1 MFGGPVAA
9 PINSPHLRKSG
20 GRAVVSDLA
29 DELGN
34 GVEDGHLHPI
44 EVNGLKSASTPMVT
58 VAIAPSPMLLW
69 RFKVL
74 LFLLWGFICSKI
86 GWHSVMR
93 MSVDLRDL
101 FLYEAFLYYNPL
113 LLVTTMVWL
122 WGINLWVFSQSNVN
136 YAKIF
141 YLDQNHLTHREIWK
155 CATWMTI
162 IVPTSMTAYLYLYSH
177 GEVSLAASQ
186 PVLLYFAVVMILIFP
201 FDIFYFQSRYYLL
214 RTLWRIV
221 LPLQI
226 QTTMEKRA
234 ISFSDFFLADIL
246 TSMAKVFSDLERSV
260 CRMVHR
266 QVATI
271 AWFEADSVC
280 GSHSIAIPLV
290 LVLPYLFRFFQCLR
304 QYKDTG
310 ERSTLLN
317 ALKYSTAVPVIFLS
331 ALKYH
336 VLPDSWINFYRPL
349 WLLSSVLNSLY
360 SFYWDVTR
368 DWDLS
373 GFTRIFKFNKSHLC
387 SHLSHGR
394 IWVYIW
400 VIGSNLIL
408 RCTWT
413 YKLSAHLRHNY
424 LTVFTIAAS
433 EIFRRFQWIFFRV
446 ENEWN
451 KMNSRSNI
459 QLSMNNPTNEEV
471 KLLASDGHNVLIK
484 E

>member
-1 MFGGPVAA
+1 MNAY
-9 PINSPHLRKSG
+9 SPHLRKSG
-20 GRAVVSDLA
+20 SRTVVG
-29 DELGN
+29 ELGESN
-34 GVEDGHLHPI
+34 GEEALPLSLGTNEMKGVTAPLT
-44 EVNGLKSASTPMVT
+44 STFVM
-58 VAIAPSPMLLW
+58 PSPTFLW

-74 LFLLWGFICSKI
+74 LFLIWAFCCCKI
-86 GWHSVMR
+86 GWDSVMR
-93 MSVDLRDL
+93 MNADLRDL

-113 LLVTTMVWL
+113 LLVTLMVWL

-141 YLDQNHLTHREIWK
+141 DLDQNHLTHWEIWK

-162 IVPTSMTAYLYLYSH
+162 IVPTSMTAYIYLYSD

-186 PVLLYFAVVMILIFP
+186 PVLLYIAAVMLLIFP
-201 FDIFYFQSRYYLL
+201 FDIFYLSSRYYLL
-214 RTLWRIV
+214 KTLWRIV
-221 LPLQI
+221 LPLQ
-226 QTTMEKRA
+226 A
-234 ISFSDFFLADIL
+234 ITFSDFFLADIL
-246 TSMAKVFSDLERSV
+246 TSMSKVLSDLERSV
-260 CRMVHR
+260 CRMMHR

-280 GSHSIAIPLV
+280 GSHSVMIPLV
-290 LVLPYLFRFFQCLR
+290 LVLPYLFRLFQCLR

-310 ERSTLLN
+310 EKSSLLN

-336 VLPDSWINFYRPL
+336 VFPDKWTDIYRPL
-349 WLLSSVLNSLY
+349 WLMSSVLNSMY

-368 DWDLS
+368 DWDMS
-373 GFTRIFKFNKSHLC
+373 CFTRIFKFGKPNIFSYLF
-387 SHLSHGR
+387 HGR
-394 IWVYIW
+394 KWVYCW

-424 LTVFTIAAS
+424 LTVFTITAL

-451 KMNSRSNI
+451 KMSSKSYV
-459 QLSMNNPTNEEV
+459 QMAEDESPSDEA
-471 KLLASDGHNVLIK
+471 KLLNSGDHSV
-484 E
+484 

>member
-1 MFGGPVAA
+1 MFGSPV
-9 PINSPHLRKSG
+9 PSYSPHLRHSG
-20 GRAVVSDLA
+20 SRLVFSDLGSSEPENSRKEHFQHHL
-29 DELGN
+29 ELNEMLG
-34 GVEDGHLHPI
+34 GSLPLH
-44 EVNGLKSASTPMVT
+44 AT
-58 VAIAPSPMLLW
+58 AIMPSPILLW

-74 LFLLWGFICSKI
+74 LFLIWGFGCCKT
-86 GWHSVMR
+86 M
-93 MSVDLRDL
+93 
-101 FLYEAFLYYNPL
+101 
-113 LLVTTMVWL
+113 MVWF
-122 WGINLWVFSQSNVN
+122 WGVNLWVFAQSTIN

-141 YLDQNHLTHREIWK
+141 DLAQDHLTHSEIWK

-186 PVLLYFAVVMILIFP
+186 PVLLYAAVIMVLIFP
-201 FDIFYFQSRYYLL
+201 FEIFYLSSRYYFL
-214 RTLWRIV
+214 RTLWRIM
-221 LPLQI
+221 LPVQ
-226 QTTMEKRA
+226 A
-234 ISFSDFFLADIL
+234 ITFSDFFVADIL
-246 TSMAKVFSDLERSV
+246 TSMAKVLSDLERSV

-290 LVLPYLFRFFQCLR
+290 LVFPYMCRFFQCLR
-304 QYKDTG
+304 QHKDTK
-310 ERSTLLN
+310 EKTALLN

-336 VLPDSWINFYRPL
+336 VFPDNWTNIYRPL
-349 WLLSSVLNSLY
+349 WLLSSFINSLY
-360 SFYWDVTR
+360 SFYWDVNR

-373 GFTRIFKFNKSHLC
+373 GFSRVFKFSKPHFC
-387 SHLSHGR
+387 LSMLYGR
-394 IWVYIW
+394 SWIYFWT
-400 VIGSNLIL
+400 IGSNLIL

-424 LTVFTIAAS
+424 ITVFTITAL

-451 KMNSRSNI
+451 KMMMKTTMELPMSD
-459 QLSMNNPTNEEV
+459 LPEEE
-471 KLLASDGHNVLIK
+471 KLLGSTNHTV
-484 E
+484 

>member
-1 MFGGPVAA
+1 MNAY
-9 PINSPHLRKSG
+9 SPHLRKSG
-20 GRAVVSDLA
+20 SRTVVG
-29 DELGN
+29 ELGESN
-34 GVEDGHLHPI
+34 GEEALPLSLGTNEMKGVTAPLT
-44 EVNGLKSASTPMVT
+44 STFVM
-58 VAIAPSPMLLW
+58 PSPTFLW

-74 LFLLWGFICSKI
+74 LFLIWAFCCCKI
-86 GWHSVMR
+86 GWDSVMR
-93 MSVDLRDL
+93 MNADLRDL

-113 LLVTTMVWL
+113 LLVTLMVWL

-141 YLDQNHLTHREIWK
+141 DLDQNHLTHWEIWK

-162 IVPTSMTAYLYLYSH
+162 IVPTSMTAYIYLYSD

-186 PVLLYFAVVMILIFP
+186 PVLLYIAAVMLLIFP
-201 FDIFYFQSRYYLL
+201 FDIFYLSSRYYLL
-214 RTLWRIV
+214 KTLWRIV
-221 LPLQI
+221 LPLQ
-226 QTTMEKRA
+226 A
-234 ISFSDFFLADIL
+234 ITFSDFFLADIL
-246 TSMAKVFSDLERSV
+246 TSMSKVLSDLERSV
-260 CRMVHR
+260 CRMMHR

-280 GSHSIAIPLV
+280 GSHSVMIPLV
-290 LVLPYLFRFFQCLR
+290 LVLPYLFRLFQCLR

-310 ERSTLLN
+310 EKSSLLN

-336 VLPDSWINFYRPL
+336 VFPDKWTDIYRPL
-349 WLLSSVLNSLY
+349 WLMSSVLNSMY

-368 DWDLS
+368 DWDMS
-373 GFTRIFKFNKSHLC
+373 CFTRIFKFGKPNIFSYLF
-387 SHLSHGR
+387 HGR
-394 IWVYIW
+394 KWVYCW

-424 LTVFTIAAS
+424 LTVFTITAL

-451 KMNSRSNI
+451 KMSAKSYV
-459 QLSMNNPTNEEV
+459 QMAEDESPSDEA
-471 KLLASDGHNVLIK
+471 KLLNSGDHSV
-484 E
+484 

>member
-1 MFGGPVAA
+1 MFGSTVTVPN
-9 PINSPHLRKSG
+9 NSPHLRKSG
-20 GRAVVSDLA
+20 SRPVVSDLG

-34 GVEDGHLHPI
+34 GVDEGVLHSVEMNDI
-44 EVNGLKSASTPMVT
+44 WNASTT
-58 VAIAPSPMLLW
+58 ISTAAIMPSPTFLW

-74 LFLLWGFICSKI
+74 LFFIWGFICCKI
-86 GWHSVMR
+86 GWDSVMR
-93 MSVDLRDL
+93 MSVELRDR

-113 LLVTTMVWL
+113 LLVTMMVWL
-122 WGINLWVFSQSNVN
+122 WGINLWVFSQSTVN

-141 YLDQNHLTHREIWK
+141 DLDQNHLTHREISK

-162 IVPTSMTAYLYLYSH
+162 VVPTSMTAYLYLYSH

-186 PVLLYFAVVMILIFP
+186 PVLLYCAVAMILIFP
-201 FDIFYFQSRYYLL
+201 FDIFYLSSRYYFL

-221 LPLQI
+221 LPLQ
-226 QTTMEKRA
+226 A
-234 ISFSDFFLADIL
+234 ITFSDFFVADIL
-246 TSMAKVFSDLERSV
+246 TSMAKVFSDLERSA

-280 GSHSIAIPLV
+280 GSHSVAIPLV
-290 LVLPYLFRFFQCLR
+290 LVLPYLFRLFQCLR
-304 QYKDTG
+304 QYKDMKEKT
-310 ERSTLLN
+310 SLFN
-317 ALKYSTAVPVIFLS
+317 AFKYSTAVPVIFLS

-336 VLPDSWINFYRPL
+336 VLPEKWTNFYRPL

-373 GFTRIFKFNKSHLC
+373 GFTRIFKFNKPHLC
-387 SHLSHGR
+387 TYLLYGR
-394 IWVYIW
+394 KWVYFW

-424 LTVFTIAAS
+424 LTVFTIAAL
-433 EIFRRFQWIFFRV
+433 EILRRFQWVFFRV
-446 ENEWN
+446 ENEWI
-451 KMNSRSNI
+451 KMSSKSNI
-459 QLSMNNPTNEEV
+459 QLSSTETSSEEAE
-471 KLLASDGHNVLIK
+471 LLSNDHNV
-484 E
+484 